1 LYPKFTAEQIREN
14 GYALHVIFLEVENAV
29 FVFFGEEPKL
39 GTFSVALPPRGEG
52 PTTSSV
58 LLGDRNVII
67 TRILAERFAA
77 AFGKMVLVSTFLKKI
92 SEGEGGPILLK
103 LAQKIIEKELK

>member
-1 LYPKFTAEQIREN
+1 MYPKFTAEQIKEN
-14 GYALHVIFLEVENAV
+14 GHAFHVFFLEVENAV

-58 LLGDRNVII
+58 LLGDRNTIV
-67 TRILAERFAA
+67 TRILAERLAT
-77 AFGKMVLVSTFLKKI
+77 AFGKMVLVSTYLKKI
-92 SEGEGGPILLK
+92 SEGEGGPVLLK
-103 LAQKIIEKELK
+103 LAQKLLEKEIK